1 MSEHSG
7 HSVAATSASADAQPA
22 LWLTILIGVTFALI
36 WSSAFSVAKILVA
49 HTPPF
54 SISAIRFFVAA
65 ALTIG
70 LASAL
75 GQRVPYGWSAWRPI
89 ILIGLCQN
97 TLYLGLFFTAMT
109 RIPGGFAAIVA
120 SAMPLVVGALA
131 PLILKERVGA
141 LKVAGLITGFLG
153 VVWIMG
159 ERIAGGVDLLGLALA
174 GFGVLA
180 LSIAT
185 LTIKR
190 GDFGTGL
197 LMVVGCQMLIGGLGC
212 LPVALLLEDF
222 TAFDTPPVVLVAF
235 AYQVLFPGIIATLLW
250 FTLVK
255 RVSAA
260 GASTFHF
267 LNPIFGIAFAYM
279 LLGEPVSAR
288 DGLGVAL
295 VALGIL
301 IVNRPSARARAEA
314 NGGGSARSPTRSSR
328 GISGG

>member
-1 MSEHSG
+1 MTQSR
-7 HSVAATSASADAQPA
+7 ADASAGRPSTRYAQPA
-22 LWLTILIGVTFALI
+22 LWLTLLMGVSFALI

-54 SISAIRFFVAA
+54 SVSAVRFFVAA

-70 LASAL
+70 LALAL
-75 GQRVPYGWSAWRPI
+75 GQRLPRGRAAWQPI

-120 SAMPLVVGALA
+120 SAMPLMVGALA
-131 PLILKERVGA
+131 PLVVNERLGA
-141 LKVAGLITGFLG
+141 MKAAGLVTGFLG
-153 VVWIMG
+153 VVWVMVG
-159 ERIAGGVDLLGLALA
+159 RIAGGIDLLGLGLA

-180 LSIAT
+180 LSVAT

-212 LPVALLLEDF
+212 VPIALLAEDV
-222 TAFDTPPVVLVAF
+222 TAFEITPAVLLAF
-235 AYQVLFPGIIATLLW
+235 AYQVVFPGIVATLLW

-267 LNPIFGIAFAYM
+267 LNPIFGVAIAFV
-279 LLGEPVSAR
+279 LLGEPVSAW
-288 DGLGVAL
+288 DWIGVAL

-301 IVNRPSARARAEA
+301 IVNRPS
-314 NGGGSARSPTRSSR
+314 
-328 GISGG
+328 SG

>member
-1 MSEHSG
+1 MQSRANA
-7 HSVAATSASADAQPA
+7 SVQGPPARRLQPA
-22 LWLTILIGVTFALI
+22 LWLTLVMGVSFALI

-54 SISAIRFFVAA
+54 SVSAVRFFVAA
-65 ALTIG
+65 SLAIG
-70 LASAL
+70 LALAL
-75 GQRVPYGWSAWRPI
+75 GQRLPRGRAAWRPI

-131 PLILKERVGA
+131 PVVVKERVGG
-141 LKVAGLITGFLG
+141 LKAIGLVTGFLG
-153 VVWIMG
+153 VVWVMG
-159 ERIAGGVDLLGLALA
+159 VRIAGGVDLMGLSLAAL
-174 GFGVLA
+174 GVLA

-197 LMVVGCQMLIGGLGC
+197 LMVVGCQMLVGGLGC
-212 LPVALLLEDF
+212 VPIALLVEDV
-222 TAFDTPPVVLVAF
+222 TAFEITPTVLLAF
-235 AYQVLFPGIIATLLW
+235 AYQVVFPGIVATLIW
-250 FTLVK
+250 FMLIK

-267 LNPIFGIAFAYM
+267 LNPIFGVAIAYV
-279 LLGEPVSAR
+279 LLGEPVSAW
-288 DGLGVAL
+288 DGIGVAL

-301 IVNRPSARARAEA
+301 IVNRPS
-314 NGGGSARSPTRSSR
+314 
-328 GISGG
+328 SG

>member
-1 MSEHSG
+1 MTQSR
-7 HSVAATSASADAQPA
+7 AAGLAGSPSTRQAQPA
-22 LWLTILIGVTFALI
+22 LWLTLAIGVSFALI

-49 HTPPF
+49 HAPPF
-54 SISAIRFFVAA
+54 SISAVRFFVAA
-65 ALTIG
+65 SLAIG
-70 LASAL
+70 LALAL
-75 GQRVPYGWSAWRPI
+75 GQRLPQGRAAWRAI

-109 RIPGGFAAIVA
+109 RIPAGFAAIVA
-120 SAMPLVVGALA
+120 SAMPLIVGALA
-131 PLILKERVGA
+131 PLVIQERLGA
-141 LKVAGLITGFLG
+141 IKTAGLITGFLG
-153 VVWIMG
+153 VVWVMVG
-159 ERIAGGVDLLGLALA
+159 RITGGVDLLGLALA
-174 GFGVLA
+174 VLGVLA

-212 LPVALLLEDF
+212 VPIALLAEDV
-222 TAFDTPPVVLVAF
+222 TAFAITPAVLLAF
-235 AYQVLFPGIIATLLW
+235 AYQVVFPGIVATLLW

-255 RVSAA
+255 RISAA

-267 LNPIFGIAFAYM
+267 LNPIFGVAIAFV
-279 LLGEPVSAR
+279 LLGEPVSAW

-301 IVNRPSARARAEA
+301 IVNRPAR
-314 NGGGSARSPTRSSR
+314 G
-328 GISGG
+328 